1 MTFPEARNYDLNQY
15 ELFIGYNLS
24 ERKMKKLLLKNFLS
38 IAKES
43 NTFSMNTGP
52 DFGAE
57 QFKNVFLN
65 NVQPKIRKFFYH
77 YIDWHHF
84 QRNKSKI
91 KMAVTL

>member
-52 DFGAE
+52 DFGAGRE
-57 QFKNVFLN
+57 EGLF
-65 NVQPKIRKFFYH
+65 
-77 YIDWHHF
+77 
-84 QRNKSKI
+84 
-91 KMAVTL
+91 